1 LFELNGFFILCY
13 CFAGKMK
20 RLELTSFY
28 LKLNELKEYD
38 QAKQERVDAAAA
50 TKDSATQVIP
60 ESQPEKINT
69 RTTKTKQEIHA
80 RIGLNSNESS

>member
-1 LFELNGFFILCY
+1 MRLIEYILI
-13 CFAGKMK
+13 KMK

-38 QAKQERVDAAAA
+38 QAKQERQEAA
-50 TKDSATQVIP
+50 TKEK
-60 ESQPEKINT
+60 ESSSQSEMQPEKINT

-80 RIGLNSNESS
+80 RIGLNPNESS